1 MAIDY
6 TPTPLSVA
14 ARTTHFVDQICTHA
28 DKQPNEFDTFE
39 KFVKFLDK
47 NRIHDSAGYNKNR
60 IGYMET
66 LRFIWE
72 LDQRKE
78 KINNMKKYYV
88 MYWNDREDYPVAV
101 FEVEAENELKA
112 DEIAYANGGDQYEDD
127 WPLLT
132 ETEDGMTEDQKK
144 RYKESIYTAY
154 YDLTKEKK

>member
-1 MAIDY
+1 
-6 TPTPLSVA
+6 
-14 ARTTHFVDQICTHA
+14 
-28 DKQPNEFDTFE
+28 
-39 KFVKFLDK
+39 
-47 NRIHDSAGYNKNR
+47 
-60 IGYMET
+60 
-66 LRFIWE
+66 
-72 LDQRKE
+72 
-78 KINNMKKYYV
+78 MKKYYV